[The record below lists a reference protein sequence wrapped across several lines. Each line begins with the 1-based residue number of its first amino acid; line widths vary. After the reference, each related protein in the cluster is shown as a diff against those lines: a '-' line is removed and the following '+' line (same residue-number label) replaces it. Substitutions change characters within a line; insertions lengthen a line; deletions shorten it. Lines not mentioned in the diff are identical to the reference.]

1 MKKYESRSEVEEQY
15 KWDLST
21 FIKDEDEFNESIKFV
36 KENLPKID
44 EYIGCTKDAKKLY
57 EYICFDVSLGACLEK
72 MDAYTFAKRDE
83 DLANQEEAKKRLDV
97 GNLINEYNY
106 KTSFFI
112 PEVLNLS
119 NEEYNALFEYEELKK
134 YKAYLDDIYR
144 NKEHKLE
151 EKEEQIV
158 ALMSKNIKNYSTLS
172 STILNSSNDYGS
184 VNIDG
189 EVITLTTTNYAQL
202 LRKSDREKRK
212 EIYLQFNKVIR
223 QYANVLAMNLNY
235 YVNENVSLAKI
246 YHFKSAWDKKLF
258 YLKLNDKVFTS
269 LTNVVYKYN
278 HVNEKLANLRKKVFE
293 LDELMPWDSALE
305 LAKNTREYEIEEV
318 RDILVSALK
327 PLGNDYIKH
336 LEHVFDSRSI
346 DYAQYKGKR
355 SGAYSLSAF
364 CCHDPKIL
372 MSFNGEFSDISTI
385 AHESGHHVNH
395 QYKFENNL
403 DLYSQTSPMVG
414 EVTSLTNEFLLS
426 YYMLNSNDK
435 NDQLVGLANI
445 IELIDANIIGAVLEG
460 NIERKM
466 YDVVENG
473 GSLTSDVLDSLS
485 EKEYKNMFG
494 DKPLK
499 HEYVKNMWCRRN
511 HFYMNFYLF
520 SYAISASVALYVTKN
535 IIDGNK
541 EVLDKYMDFLK
552 IGNDVDII
560 DAYKVLGIDIEDE
573 KVYIEAM
580 KFYDSLLDKFIEVK
594 ES

>member
-1 MKKYESRSEVEEQY
+1 MKKYESRSEVEEKY

-21 FIKDEDEFNESIKFV
+21 FIKDETDFNDSIAFV
-36 KENLPKID
+36 KNNINKLED
-44 EYIGCTKDAKKLY
+44 YIGCTKEAKRLY
-57 EYICFDVSLGACLEK
+57 EYIEFDISIGSCLEK
-72 MDAYTFAKRDE
+72 LDAYTFAKIDE
-83 DLANQEEAKKRLDV
+83 DLANQEEANKKLYV
-97 GNLINEYNY
+97 GNLNNEYSY

-112 PEVLNLS
+112 PEILSLS
-119 NEEYNALFEYEELKK
+119 NQEYNALFEYENLKK

-151 EKEEQIV
+151 ENEEKIV
-158 ALMSKNIKNYSTLS
+158 ALMSKNIQNYSTLA
-172 STILNSSNDYGS
+172 STILNSSNDYGK

-189 EVITLTTTNYAQL
+189 EDVTLTTTNYAQL
-202 LRKSDREKRK
+202 LRKSNRDQRK

-235 YVNENVSLAKI
+235 YVNDNISLAKI

-258 YLKLNDKVFTS
+258 YLNLNDKVFTS
-269 LTNVVYKYN
+269 LTNAVYKYN
-278 HVNEKLANLRKKVFE
+278 YVNEKLANLRKKVFK

-305 LAKNTREYEIEEV
+305 LASNKHEYKIEEV
-318 RDILVSALK
+318 EDILLSAMK
-327 PLGNDYIKH
+327 PLGIDYINH
-336 LEHVFDSRSI
+336 LKHVFASRSI

-355 SGAYSLSAF
+355 NGAYSLSAF

-372 MSFNGEFSDISTI
+372 MSFNGEFTNVSTI

-395 QYKFENNL
+395 QYKYENNL
-403 DLYSQTSPMVG
+403 DLYSHTSSMMG

-426 YYMLNSNDK
+426 YYMLNSNEK
-435 NDQLVGLANI
+435 NDKLVGIANAI
-445 IELIDANIIGAVLEG
+445 DLIDSNVIGAVLEG
-460 NIERKM
+460 NIELKM
-466 YDVVENG
+466 YDIAQKGE
-473 GSLTSDVLDSLS
+473 SLTSSVLDSLVES
-485 EKEYKNMFG
+485 EYKKMFG

-499 HEYVKNMWCRRN
+499 HEYVKNMWCVRN

-520 SYAISASVALYVTKN
+520 SYAISACVALYVTKN
-535 IIDGNK
+535 IIEGNK
-541 EVLDKYMDFLK
+541 DVLDKYLEFLK

-573 KVYIEAM
+573 TVYIEAM
-580 KFYDSLLDKFIEVK
+580 KFYDSLLDKFMEVK